1 MVLIDQLTLQFD
13 IFQERS
19 HKTVASNFSQTDRY
33 TIVHRGN
40 QSKRFRHVSAQTDN
54 CLQTSEHPQGLQ
66 AHTVGLVT
74 FLARVAPI
82 VCEQLDRNS
91 KSSVWRN
98 TQADDIVNDVEP
110 FAQTVHLDQAT
121 NFEHS
126 VTCVA
131 WNTFGTIFAVSYGQT
146 SHEHWC
152 THTSY
157 LVLWNICRDPIRSE
171 APDYVFETNSCVNCV
186 VFRPQHSSILACGTF
201 SGELMIWT
209 LADELGSLV
218 SSRGG
223 ASGGHQ
229 DAINHLH
236 WFSPESVFLGT
247 SKSGQCG
254 ANEHLVSFGADGRII
269 CWTLAM
275 DSREP
280 TLTPIKIYQICGR
293 DQLGAAVQDRL
304 YSVSALGGTEGI
316 PSTSLDHPLGI
327 TTAVFSPQNQESLL
341 VGTESGGLLC
351 CRFDVVDWG
360 VPKIAKKFELAK
372 RSEKESNAVMSLAF
386 NHKMKWFVAVG
397 DQRGYT
403 HVINIQGPCE
413 PGPLTKKVLQLEEL
427 VAEASC

>member
-13 IFQERS
+13 IVQERS
-19 HKTVASNFSQTDRY
+19 HKTLASNFSQTDRY

-40 QSKRFRHVSAQTDN
+40 QSKRFRHAPAQTDD
-54 CLQTSEHPQGLQ
+54 CLQTSEHPQGVQ
-66 AHTVGLVT
+66 AHTAGLVT
-74 FLARVAPI
+74 FLDRVAPI

-98 TQADDIVNDVEP
+98 AQAADIVNDVEP
-110 FAQTVHLDQAT
+110 FAQTVHFDQAT

-131 WNTFGTIFAVSYGQT
+131 WNTFGTIFAVSYPFCYSNNLIDQ
-146 SHEHWC
+146 
-152 THTSY
+152 
-157 LVLWNICRDPIRSE
+157 IRSE

-218 SSRGG
+218 ASRGG

-236 WFSPESVFLGT
+236 WFSPESVLLGT

-269 CWTLAM
+269 CWTLTM

-304 YSVSALGGTEGI
+304 YSVTPLGGTEGS

-341 VGTESGGLLC
+341 IGTESGGLLC

-360 VPKIAKKFELAK
+360 VPKIG
-372 RSEKESNAVMSLAF
+372 N
-386 NHKMKWFVAVG
+386 
-397 DQRGYT
+397 
-403 HVINIQGPCE
+403 
-413 PGPLTKKVLQLEEL
+413 
-427 VAEASC
+427 